1 MGTGLSIS
9 SINRIKE
16 LAEEKKYAEALEI
29 LETQNLDKSINPQ
42 FLRISGEIF
51 RENKRY
57 YDSRKYLLKSHQMSP
72 QGTRIIFELIKL
84 HLELG
89 HYSLAER
96 YYEEY
101 QFYASAEDVQ
111 KDYVEYCMKK
121 ATGAEVKELASIL
134 VPILERMPEDQWN
147 FEAVLLYDKL
157 GRKDKA
163 LEECQYILENFKDS
177 VYIQPVIEYIDDTL
191 DVDRYFDVYPAKEQ
205 EDDAGIF
212 GDLIGQEEKL
222 LETDHLRMYPPEA
235 RIMVDVEDRD
245 PVDVKP
251 VKDKEKK
258 DKEKK
263 KRKKQKH
270 SDENIEEQ
278 EEAGETQSA
287 GKSEGGGLTDRVEDS
302 AKSQELSEEQ
312 KKQEEQEELQ
322 KERERALD
330 QLLSKKLDREKL
342 RESAK
347 QMARTVKEIHAEKAK
362 QQVKT
367 VAETV
372 KDNVKKA
379 TDVLGEAV
387 GVTASL
393 EEKQQISETGLSD
406 VKPEDVIMDGIIEE
420 VLEEPKPTVGKV
432 VVNEELDTLIPD
444 SLEAMSPE
452 EAAEVRRKEE
462 EARRLAEELE
472 RQRLEKEREEQER
485 KEREQIEKQ
494 QAEEAERE
502 KERLAR
508 EEAVRQAEAAVEA
521 EKAAYE
527 ELKTKYFEE
536 QSSLEQKPLDSLG
549 FISVVQSD
557 VDSELEEKAP
567 DIANML
573 RQMIDNK
580 EYYTGEDSSGFES
593 KPSYEN
599 HGFVVEDFDFE
610 IYKDETDADMP
621 IHSVQMKENKEEPRD
636 EKVPVEVIF
645 AEKAVM
651 DFSEIV
657 PQEPEQNE
665 FGSEHVVDQGVSS
678 PEKQPDGIAGQES
691 GMVQEELSSE
701 KQSED
706 IGGQE
711 PDAVRKE
718 LPAERQSG
726 GTDEQEHE
734 IIQEGLSDQTKRE
747 RSVGPE
753 HTVRGAVDRVMER
766 RILEREKLRV
776 RIMLSEDMVNKLLEL
791 KESR

>member
-42 FLRISGEIF
+42 FLRICGEIF

-57 YDSRKYLLKSHQMSP
+57 YESRKYLLKSHQMSP
-72 QGTRIIFELIKL
+72 QGTRIIFELIRL

-101 QFYASAEDVQ
+101 QFYVSAEDVQ

-121 ATGAEVKELASIL
+121 AAGAEVKELASIL
-134 VPILERMPEDQWN
+134 VPILERMPEEQWN
-147 FEAVLLYDKL
+147 FEAVLLYDRL

-177 VYIQPVIEYIDDTL
+177 IYIEPVIEYIDDTL
-191 DVDRYFDVYPAKEQ
+191 DVERYFRVYPATEQ
-205 EDDAGIF
+205 ADDAGIF

-222 LETDHLRMYPPEA
+222 LEADHLRMYPPEA

-245 PVDVKP
+245 PADVKP

-258 DKEKK
+258 DKGKK
-263 KRKKQKH
+263 KRKKQNH
-270 SDENIEEQ
+270 SDENIVEQ
-278 EEAGETQSA
+278 EEPGETQSA
-287 GKSEGGGLTDRVEDS
+287 DQAEENGQSDTAEDP
-302 AKSQELSEEQ
+302 ADTRELSEEQ

-322 KERERALD
+322 RERERALD
-330 QLLSKKLDREKL
+330 QLLSKRLDREKL
-342 RESAK
+342 RESAR
-347 QMARTVKEIHAEKAK
+347 QMARTVKEIRTEKAK

-393 EEKQQISETGLSD
+393 EEEQQAPETGLAD

-432 VVNEELDTLIPD
+432 VINEELDTLIPD

-485 KEREQIEKQ
+485 EERERIEKQ
-494 QAEEAERE
+494 QAEEAEKE

-508 EEAVRQAEAAVEA
+508 EEAVRQAEAAIEA

-527 ELKTKYFEE
+527 ELKNRYFEE

-610 IYKDETDADMP
+610 LYKDETDAEMS
-621 IHSVQMKENKEEPRD
+621 IHSVQRKENKEEPRD

-657 PQEPEQNE
+657 PQEPEQN
-665 FGSEHVVDQGVSS
+665 GLSSGHAADQGVSS
-678 PEKQPDGIAGQES
+678 PEKQPDDMVGQES
-691 GMVQEELSSE
+691 GKAQGELSSE

-706 IGGQE
+706 VRGQE
-711 PDAVRKE
+711 PAAVWKKLPDA
-718 LPAERQSG
+718 
-726 GTDEQEHE
+726 
-734 IIQEGLSDQTKRE
+734 GLSEDMAEQKQENYQERLSDKTKQE
-747 RSVGPE
+747 ESAVPG

-766 RILEREKLRV
+766 RVLEREKLRV